1 MLADEPEG
9 IQAPREAIMAGKS
22 GHALMRI
29 DDRSQTI
36 IEMVVNG
43 LDSPHS
49 ARAYRRALTDFMAWY
64 RGTGQTRLGKATVN
78 AYKKHMLDSG
88 MGHTSINQRLVAIRR
103 MAREAAD
110 NGLLT
115 AQVASGIARVASVR
129 QTGQRTGNWLTKRQ
143 AEALLKA
150 PDPSTLKG
158 KRDRAILA
166 VLLGCGLRRQE
177 VAFLTVGQIQQRDA
191 RWVIVDLVGKRNKV
205 RTVPMPSWA
214 KALIDRWT
222 QAAGLAGQDQG
233 RLFRPVNKADKMRGE
248 SLTGQALYNAVA
260 RYVATLDL
268 GDVAPHDLR
277 RTFAKLAHK
286 GGGAL
291 DQIQLALGH
300 ASLKTTEM
308 YLGVQLDLANAA
320 CDRLGLSVD
329 LGDSL

>member
-1 MLADEPEG
+1 
-9 IQAPREAIMAGKS
+9 MAGKS
-22 GHALMRI
+22 GHALMRT
-29 DDRSQTI
+29 DDKSQAI

-43 LDSPHS
+43 LDSVHS
-49 ARAYRRALTDFMAWY
+49 RRIYRRALRDFMAWY
-64 RGTGQTRLGKATVN
+64 RRTGQMRLGKATVT

-88 MGHTSINQRLVAIRR
+88 MGHSSINQRLVAIRR
-103 MAREAAD
+103 MARESAD

-115 AQVASGIARVASVR
+115 DQAASGIARVASVR

-150 PDPSTLKG
+150 PDANTLKG

-177 VAFLTVGQIQQRDA
+177 VASLTFGHVQQRDA

-214 KALIDRWT
+214 KALIDRWM
-222 QAAGLAGQDQG
+222 QAAGIHQG
-233 RLFRPVNKADKMRGE
+233 RLFRPVNKADKMRGD
-248 SLTGQALYNAVA
+248 SLTGQALYNAVV
-260 RYVATLDL
+260 RYVATLKL

-277 RTFAKLAHK
+277 RTFAKLAYK
-286 GGGAL
+286 GGAGL

-320 CDRLGLSVD
+320 CDRLGLVVD
-329 LGDSL
+329 LQSESGLRPEGTL